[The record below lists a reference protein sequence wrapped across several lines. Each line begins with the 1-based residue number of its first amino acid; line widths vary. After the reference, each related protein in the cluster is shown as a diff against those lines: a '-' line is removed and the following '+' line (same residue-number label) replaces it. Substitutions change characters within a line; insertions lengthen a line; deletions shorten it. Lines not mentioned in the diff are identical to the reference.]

1 MIQITECPRDAMQGI
16 KTLIP
21 TDIKIA
27 YLNQLLKVGFNT
39 IDCGSFVSPKAMPQ
53 MADTSLVLK
62 GIKDKGNNRLLAI
75 IANIKGAE
83 LAAEEELVDIL
94 GFPFSISETFQQR
107 NANSSIADSFEDL
120 YKIQEI
126 AMKSSKELLIYISMG
141 FGNPYND
148 PYDAEIVLKWVD
160 KIKGLGVKTF
170 SLSDTIGAADID
182 TIDYI
187 FSSLI
192 KEHPELEFG
201 AHFHSRPEN
210 AHLKLEAA
218 LNAGC
223 KKFDSAFK
231 GIGGCPMASDDL
243 TGNTATEVLTAVL
256 EARNLLPLGI
266 NQKEFQTALFEA
278 DRIFTQYH

>member
-62 GIKDKGNNRLLAI
+62 GIKDKGNNKLLAI
-75 IANIKGAE
+75 IANIKGAQ
-83 LAAEEELVDIL
+83 LGSEEELVDIL

-141 FGNPYND
+141 FGNPYSD
-148 PYDAEIVLKWVD
+148 PYD
-160 KIKGLGVKTF
+160 
-170 SLSDTIGAADID
+170 
-182 TIDYI
+182 
-187 FSSLI
+187 
-192 KEHPELEFG
+192 
-201 AHFHSRPEN
+201 
-210 AHLKLEAA
+210 
-218 LNAGC
+218 
-223 KKFDSAFK
+223 
-231 GIGGCPMASDDL
+231 
-243 TGNTATEVLTAVL
+243 
-256 EARNLLPLGI
+256 
-266 NQKEFQTALFEA
+266 
-278 DRIFTQYH
+278 